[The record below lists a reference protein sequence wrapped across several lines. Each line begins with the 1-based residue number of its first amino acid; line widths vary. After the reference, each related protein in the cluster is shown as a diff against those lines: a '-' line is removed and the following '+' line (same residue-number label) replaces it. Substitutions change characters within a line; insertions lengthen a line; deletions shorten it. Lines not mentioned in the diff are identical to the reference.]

1 MTDPENIFER
11 LKMQHEKCL
20 PFVAYRSSSV
30 KGDLIRAFFQH
41 SEEIYKTTDYSGTGF
56 IFATFEKEKET
67 ILFPRE
73 HCEIVEAIL
82 HYDQQHNPTDG
93 VMANSET
100 PSGRNKHIDL
110 VKKGIVAI
118 ERGISGK
125 LYCRV
130 KN

>member
-1 MTDPENIFER
+1 
-11 LKMQHEKCL
+11 
-20 PFVAYRSSSV
+20 
-30 KGDLIRAFFQH
+30 
-41 SEEIYKTTDYSGTGF
+41 DYSGTGF

-118 ERGISGK
+118 ERGYFRKVVLSRKELMQSSNLDAIR
-125 LYCRV
+125 LFRRL
-130 KN
+130 